1 MIKKSFTYAHKS
13 EKLYLIDLTLNH
25 SSVFNNFF
33 DRVNMEK
40 WNAKIAVVTGASA
53 GIGAEIVR
61 DFAKNGIV
69 VIGLAR
75 RVEKVEA
82 IEKELGEIPGK
93 IHAHYCDVSDRRSIE
108 EAFKWIENGFGVVH
122 ILINNAGMGTK
133 TKILS
138 DDYND
143 GDKLDKVINT
153 NFAGLLHVTR
163 AAYSLMNKSDDYGI
177 IVNINS
183 VVGHIVPFPADGESH
198 SSIYPGTKFA
208 VTATTEVYFDI
219 FYLFDLHKLIQ
230 TGYAARTRMQQQ
242 KEDSSLGKT

>member
-1 MIKKSFTYAHKS
+1 MFRRTLIVFQFNDKKSFIYAHNSK
-13 EKLYLIDLTLNH
+13 KKFDLIDLTLNET
-25 SSVFNNFF
+25 SVFDKFLH
-33 DRVNMEK
+33 RVDNMDK

-82 IEKELGEIPGK
+82 IAKELGDTTGK

-108 EAFKWIENGFGVVH
+108 EAFKWIEDGFGVVH
-122 ILINNAGMGTK
+122 ILINNAGVGTK

-143 GDKLDKVINT
+143 GDKLEKVINT
-153 NFAGLLHVTR
+153 NFSGLLHVTR
-163 AAYSLMNKSDDYGI
+163 AAYSLMNKSNDYGI

-208 VTATTEVYFDI
+208 VSFI
-219 FYLFDLHKLIQ
+219 HNC
-230 TGYAARTRMQQQ
+230 
-242 KEDSSLGKT
+242 SS